1 MRRSKLVII
10 FTTAVLL
17 NVTQLL
23 SQESNIAKLTG
34 VWEIE
39 GTLMGDNGE
48 GWLMPHKPK
57 NPECETKDHVVF
69 KEGGEAFEV
78 FYSSECAENRKE
90 YDWKLDE
97 NQIILSK
104 SDVSKPMLLH
114 KVDGDQLILG
124 LRPRPGSDKW
134 MYVRYKK
141 IEE

>member
-1 MRRSKLVII
+1 
-10 FTTAVLL
+10 
-17 NVTQLL
+17 
-23 SQESNIAKLTG
+23 
-34 VWEIE
+34 
-39 GTLMGDNGE
+39 MGDNGE

-57 NPECETKDHVVF
+57 NPDCETKDHVVF
-69 KEGGEAFEV
+69 KEGGKAFEV

-124 LRPRPGSDKW
+124 LRPRDRKSTRLNSSH
-134 MYVRYKK
+134 VRISYAVFCLKK
-141 IEE
+141 K